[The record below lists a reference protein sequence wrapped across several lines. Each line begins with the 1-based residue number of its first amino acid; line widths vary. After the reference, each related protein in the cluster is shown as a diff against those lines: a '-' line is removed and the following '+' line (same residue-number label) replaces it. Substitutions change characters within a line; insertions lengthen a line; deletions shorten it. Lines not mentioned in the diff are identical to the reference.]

1 MNVMTIKAQISE
13 VDIVRISAGQKARL
27 TIFSEPDTHYNAT
40 LRANSFRVR
49 VLICFP
55 FYLIGY

>member
-13 VDIVRISAGQKARL
+13 VDIARISAGQKARL

-49 VLICFP
+49 LLI
-55 FYLIGY
+55 